1 MPSPTQPDARDILGI
16 RKQDNRHGFIT
27 SSVKN
32 AEAAIPEHAI
42 LRPPAAW
49 FTQGDE
55 QAHNYCVPVGTMDG
69 ASYLLLV
76 SPCGSLAVWGMSVVR
91 TMNREE
97 QTRRPHKTQK
107 KTKQKTVRTTAM
119 NLRDVS
125 CGSQNG

>member
-1 MPSPTQPDARDILGI
+1 M
-16 RKQDNRHGFIT
+16 
-27 SSVKN
+27 KN

-42 LRPPAAW
+42 HRPPAAW

-69 ASYLLLV
+69 VSYLLLV

-91 TMNREE
+91 TMKREE
-97 QTRRPHKTQK
+97 QTRRPHTK
-107 KTKQKTVRTTAM
+107 KKAVRTTAM